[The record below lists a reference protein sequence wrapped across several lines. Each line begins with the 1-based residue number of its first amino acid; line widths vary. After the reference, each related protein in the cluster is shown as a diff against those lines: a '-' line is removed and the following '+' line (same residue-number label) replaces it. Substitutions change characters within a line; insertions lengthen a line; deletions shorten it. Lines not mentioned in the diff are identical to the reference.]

1 MPETKTRPTLA
12 SVDDYLASRA
22 SAEQLADC
30 KDLIVLLSKITQE
43 PPTMWGPSIV
53 GFGTYRY
60 TYDSGH
66 SGVSCL
72 TGFAV
77 RGRELVVYLFPTVA
91 AEQGLLASLGKHKLG
106 KGCLYFKRLSDLD
119 IGVLETLVVE
129 SVGEITR
136 RYTRE

>member
-22 SAEQLADC
+22 S
-30 KDLIVLLSKITQE
+30 
-43 PPTMWGPSIV
+43 
-53 GFGTYRY
+53 
-60 TYDSGH
+60 
-66 SGVSCL
+66 
-72 TGFAV
+72 
-77 RGRELVVYLFPTVA
+77 

-119 IGVLETLVVE
+119 IGVLETLVAE
-129 SVGEITR
+129 SVAQVTR